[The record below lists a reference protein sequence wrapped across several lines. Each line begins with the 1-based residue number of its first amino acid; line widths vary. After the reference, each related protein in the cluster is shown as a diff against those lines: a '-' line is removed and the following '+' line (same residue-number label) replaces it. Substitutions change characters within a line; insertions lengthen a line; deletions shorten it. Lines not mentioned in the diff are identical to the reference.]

1 MQGFLINVYGRYMQ
15 TDKFSVFGFFYFDL
29 LISVIFVVFD
39 SGLVIKIRK
48 KLETKFLINRVARTS
63 RPCLGTFC

>member
-15 TDKFSVFGFFYFDL
+15 TDKFSVFAYFYFDL

-48 KLETKFLINRVARTS
+48 KLEAKFLI
-63 RPCLGTFC
+63 

>member
-1 MQGFLINVYGRYMQ
+1 MQ
-15 TDKFSVFGFFYFDL
+15 TDKFLVFGFFHFDL

-48 KLETKFLINRVARTS
+48 KLETKFLIKGVARTS
-63 RPCLGTFC
+63 RPCPGIFC